1 MRPPATLLPSVRN
14 DDVSRKYFSV
24 ISCSRVTPS
33 RRRVPVR
40 FEDEV
45 VALDRTELTTETC
58 NKYHLLLDFDVATE
72 GGTVG

>member
-1 MRPPATLLPSVRN
+1 M
-14 DDVSRKYFSV
+14 
-24 ISCSRVTPS
+24 TPS